1 MTARLRQVV
10 ASRQGPL
17 ATGVAVAAALYLGAA
32 VLVEGFTVPAPVL
45 LLGVIVG
52 LTYGLLAVGLVLVHR
67 TSGIINFAHG
77 EVGTFAASFFGV
89 WVGTRAIGGFGLPYW
104 LMLPAAMAVAAG
116 ANVAV
121 EMVAVRRLRRAP
133 KVMSLVMTLGAAQ
146 FLLLVSLAIN
156 TRIRSGSL
164 YPRPPGFPTFGV
176 GALTITPEYSAML
189 ILSPILVGA
198 LALFLSRT
206 RYGIA
211 LRAASENRDAALM
224 NAIPAD
230 RMSSLAWALAGV
242 AAAFV
247 AILQFPQKGYV
258 IGGTALG
265 PALLVRGLL
274 AAVVARLSS
283 LPVALA
289 FGVVVGVIE
298 QVALWNTDGAG
309 PTEVILFLVMLTVLL
324 LRPRHVGRSAR
335 SENWAELRSW
345 PQLPAAWRDLPR
357 VRFATPVG
365 AVVATLLF
373 VGVGLTSNRV
383 ALAFTL
389 VVAFTMVGLS
399 VYVVTGLGGQL
410 SLGQFAVAGVGAVV
424 SVHVVDDVMRSI
436 PVGILAGGLA
446 GAAVCLLVGMPAL
459 RISGLM
465 LGVATLAFSVAAEAW
480 LFVQPWAIGDGVRP
494 PRLVLVD
501 DLVDTS
507 RGYFLFALPFLAGAL
522 WLVRN
527 VSRSSYGRALRG
539 LRDNEDGARAFGVP
553 ATRRKLEAF
562 AFAGFLAGCGGAIYA
577 HGLPRLT
584 ASSFAATESI
594 TVVAVAL
601 IGGLALMIGP
611 LLGALYLLALPALV
625 TLDAVG
631 LAVSTFGW
639 LVLLLYFPGGLAQA
653 VKPLR
658 GRLLGWLAE
667 GATHDEAGQAQ
678 DVVAEI
684 KAATSSLVPVRA
696 TDGRVAPAS
705 SEALLD
711 VTGLSKSF
719 GGVEAVK
726 NVSLQVAAGETVG
739 IIGPNGAGKTTLFEL
754 IGGFTPADSGTVRF
768 GGRDISD
775 LSPER
780 RSRLGVVRSFQDA
793 RLFPTL
799 TVRETLELAAERQQP
814 SPLWSSLVAWP
825 SALARDT
832 ARRAHAEDLL
842 GLMGLARY
850 ADSAV
855 SELSTGTRRI
865 TDLAALL
872 VLRPRL
878 VLLDEPSSGVAQR
891 ETEALGGLLA
901 QLRVALDTT
910 FLIIEHDMPLL
921 LGISDR
927 VIAMETGQ
935 VIAEGRP
942 DDVVKHPQVV
952 ASYLGQDRTAVERSG
967 VVDAGR
973 APVRKPRPSTAGSTA

>member
-1 MTARLRQVV
+1 MTRTLRE
-10 ASRQGPL
+10 ALESRHAPL
-17 ATGVAVAAALYLGAA
+17 ATGAGLAVALYVFGALF
-32 VLVEGFTVPAPVL
+32 VDGFSVPAPVV

-89 WVGTRAIGGFGLPYW
+89 WVGSRAIGGFGLPYW
-104 LMLPAAMAVAAG
+104 LMLPAAMAVAAA
-116 ANVAV
+116 ANVVV

-146 FLLLVSLAIN
+146 FFLLVSLAVN

-164 YPRPPGFPTFGV
+164 YPRPPGFPSFGV

-198 LALFLSRT
+198 LAVFLNRT

-230 RMSSLAWALAGV
+230 RMASLAWALAGV

-274 AAVVARLSS
+274 AAVVARLGS

-289 FGVVVGVIE
+289 FGVVVGIIE
-298 QVALWNTDGAG
+298 QIALWNTDSAG
-309 PTEVILFLVMLTVLL
+309 PTEVVLFLVLLGVLL
-324 LRPRHVGRSAR
+324 LRPRRIGRAAG
-335 SENWAELRSW
+335 SENWTEMRSW
-345 PQLPAAWRDLPR
+345 PQLPAAWRDLRR
-357 VRFATPVG
+357 VRAATPVG
-365 AVVATLLF
+365 GAVAALLF
-373 VGVGLTSNRV
+373 VAVGLTSNRI

-410 SLGQFAVAGVGAVV
+410 SLGQFAVAGVGAAV
-424 SVHVVDDVMRSI
+424 SIHVVEDVLRSI
-436 PVGILAGGLA
+436 PLGILAGGLA
-446 GAAVCLLVGMPAL
+446 GAAVCLLVGVPAL

-465 LGVATLAFSVAAEAW
+465 LGVATLAFAVAAEAW
-480 LFVQPWAIGDGVRP
+480 MFVQPWAIGEGVRP
-494 PRLVLVD
+494 PRLVVVD

-507 RGYFLFALPFLAGAL
+507 RGYFLFSLPFLAGAL

-625 TLDAVG
+625 NLDAVG

-658 GRLLGWLAE
+658 ERVLGWLAAGE
-667 GATHDEAGQAQ
+667 TPVEADETQ

-684 KAATSSLVPVRA
+684 KAAASSLLPAGAGDGAAA
-696 TDGRVAPAS
+696 TATGGP
-705 SEALLD
+705 LLD
-711 VTGLSKSF
+711 VRRLSKSY
-719 GGVEAVK
+719 GGVRAVQD
-726 NVSLQVAAGETVG
+726 VSLEVHAGETVG

-754 IGGFTPADSGTVRF
+754 IGGFITADAGVVCF
-768 GGRDISD
+768 DGDDITD
-775 LSPER
+775 LAPER
-780 RSRLGVVRSFQDA
+780 RAQRGVVRSFQDA

-799 TVRETLELAAERQQP
+799 TVRETLELAAERRHP
-814 SPLWSSLVAWP
+814 SQLWSSLVAWP
-825 SALARDT
+825 SALARDEHNR
-832 ARRAHAEDLL
+832 ARAEDLL
-842 GLMGLARY
+842 QLMGLTPY
-850 ADSAV
+850 ADKAV
-855 SELSTGTRRI
+855 NELSTGTRRI

-872 VLRPRL
+872 VLQPRL

-910 FLIIEHDMPLL
+910 FVIIEHDMPLL

-927 VIAMETGQ
+927 VVAMETGQ
-935 VIAEGRP
+935 VIAVGRP
-942 DDVVKHPQVV
+942 DEVVNHPQVV
-952 ASYLGQDRTAVERSG
+952 DSYLGRDRTAVARSG
-967 VVDAGR
+967 AVA
-973 APVRKPRPSTAGSTA
+973 